1 MTKQLGRSLPYF
13 TRTVCGEHNEGVS
26 HVAPEETTE
35 FSFLAGQARTLGVAL
50 PRVER
55 LSLPLPDGRVLSALR
70 YGEDPVEVT
79 LLHGAGLNAHTW
91 DTTVLALGR
100 PALAIDLAG
109 HGDSSWRD
117 DADYTGR
124 TLAPDVV
131 EALRAWTDRP
141 QVLVGQSLG
150 GLTAAAVAAQAP
162 ELVRELVV
170 VDITPGVD
178 QSVGPAA
185 LREFYRVVDGASRD
199 ELVDRAQQFGFG
211 GSREDTVRGV
221 FLNTRVRPDGRVEWK
236 HHFAHIAAQLLDAPS
251 AADDAA
257 PSARTRILGE
267 HGWADLAGTVAPVT
281 LVRASHG
288 FVSDGAENEFRT
300 RLPAARVQ
308 RLDGSHNLQET
319 APSALADIIRTA
331 IDTAPAA
338 P

>member
-1 MTKQLGRSLPYF
+1 M
-13 TRTVCGEHNEGVS
+13 S

-35 FSFLAGQARTLGVAL
+35 FSFLAGQARALGTSVPL
-50 PRVER
+50 VER
-55 LSLPLPDGRVLSALR
+55 VNLSLDDGRTLSALR
-70 YGEDPVEVT
+70 YGDEPVEVT

-91 DTTVLALGR
+91 DTTVLTLGR

-124 TLAPDVV
+124 TLADDVIA
-131 EALRAWTDRP
+131 ALRAWTDRP

-150 GLTAAAVAAQAP
+150 GLTAAAVAAGAP
-162 ELVRELVV
+162 ELVRELIV

-185 LREFYRVVDGASRD
+185 LREFYRVVDAASRD

-211 GSREDTVRGV
+211 GSREDTARGV

-236 HHFAHIAAQLLDAPS
+236 HHFAHIAARLLDASPVGPAS
-251 AADDAA
+251 AGPAA
-257 PSARTRILGE
+257 SARTILGE
-267 HGWADLAGTVAPVT
+267 HGWADLDAVEAPLT
-281 LVRASHG
+281 LVRATHG
-288 FVSDGAENEFRT
+288 FVSEDAEQEFG
-300 RLPAARVQ
+300 ARVPGARVL

-319 APSALADIIRTA
+319 APAALAEIIRTVV
-331 IDTAPAA
+331 DTPDGTGS
-338 P
+338 PGM

>member
-1 MTKQLGRSLPYF
+1 MVILLPQF
-13 TRTVCGEHNEGVS
+13 ASAARREHNEGVS
-26 HVAPEETTE
+26 HLASEETSE
-35 FSFLAGQARTLGVAL
+35 FSFLDGQARTLGVDV
-50 PRVER
+50 PTVRRV
-55 LSLPLPDGRVLSALR
+55 SLPLPDGRTLSALR
-70 YGEDPVEVT
+70 YGDDPVEVT

-109 HGDSSWRD
+109 HGDSSWRE

-124 TLAPDVV
+124 TLAADVI
-131 EALRAWTDRP
+131 EALRTWTDRP

-150 GLTAAAVAAQAP
+150 GLTAAAVAARAP
-162 ELVRELVV
+162 ELVRDLIV

-211 GSREDTVRGV
+211 GSRDDTARGV

-236 HHFAHIAAQLLDAPS
+236 HHFAHIAAQLLTTPPP
-251 AADDAA
+251 DAA
-257 PSARTRILGE
+257 TAATTGILGE
-267 HGWADLAGTVAPVT
+267 HGWSDLGSTAAPIA

-288 FVSDGAENEFRT
+288 FVSEDAEAEFRAQV
-300 RLPAARVQ
+300 PAAQVLH
-308 RLDGSHNLQET
+308 LDGSHNLQET
-319 APSALADIIRTA
+319 APAALADIIRTA
-331 IDTAPAA
+331 VDTHP
-338 P
+338 

>member
-1 MTKQLGRSLPYF
+1 VSSLA
-13 TRTVCGEHNEGVS
+13 S
-26 HVAPEETTE
+26 DETTE
-35 FSFLAGQARTLGVAL
+35 FSFLAGQARALGAAL
-50 PRVER
+50 PPVRR
-55 LSLPLPDGRVLSALR
+55 LRLPLPDGRSLSALR
-70 YGEDPVEVT
+70 YGEEPVEVT

-100 PALAIDLAG
+100 PALTIDLAG
-109 HGDSSWRD
+109 HGDSSWRE

-124 TLAPDVV
+124 TLAADVI

-162 ELVRELVV
+162 ELVRELIV

-211 GSREDTVRGV
+211 GSREDTARGV

-236 HHFAHIAAQLLDAPS
+236 HHFAHIAAQLL
-251 AADDAA
+251 AA
-257 PSARTRILGE
+257 PPAEGAVAPAAPAGILGE
-267 HGWADLAGTVAPVT
+267 HGWADLAAVASPVA

-288 FVSDGAENEFRT
+288 FVSDDAEREFRT
-300 RLPAARVQ
+300 RLPTARVQ

-319 APSALADIIRTA
+319 APTALAEIIRTA
-331 IDTAPAA
+331 VDAGA
-338 P
+338 

>member
-1 MTKQLGRSLPYF
+1 MCRERLGISIPHF
-13 TRTVCGEHNEGVS
+13 AAKTCGEHNEGVS
-26 HVAPEETTE
+26 HVTPEETTE
-35 FSFLAGQARTLGVAL
+35 FSFLPGQARALGATLPAVQ
-50 PRVER
+50 R

-70 YGEDPVEVT
+70 YGEDPIEVT

-150 GLTAAAVAAQAP
+150 GLTAAAVAARAP
-162 ELVRELVV
+162 ELVRDLIV

-236 HHFAHIAAQLLDAPS
+236 HHFAHIAAQLLAAP
-251 AADDAA
+251 AADAGA
-257 PSARTRILGE
+257 SARAGILGE
-267 HGWADLAGTVAPVT
+267 HGWADLDAVAAPVT

-288 FVSDGAENEFRT
+288 FVSDDAEGEFRT

-319 APSALADIIRTA
+319 APSALADLIRTA
-331 IDTAPAA
+331 IDSGPAA